1 VTTTEPTDR
10 PGDTAA
16 GSQATAPAN
25 GPGVLAARIL
35 AVTIVAVT
43 LLFLLNNHLTYWV
56 SWPGVEV
63 FLSHQEWFG
72 LAPLKSPLEGSAVVL
87 GWLQFLGY
95 PGALAGAVVY
105 VLLSRSR
112 ALRADAAFLSA
123 FAAYLVRAAFWA
135 VFIVGLADM
144 LISFL
149 RVEGF
154 LEGWVGK
161 ALTTEL
167 GRPTFRGT
175 YVHWPLI
182 GVAFVVA
189 GLTRGLGFIWLA
201 LLVVLAEFQIVISR
215 FVFSYEQAFM
225 GDLVRF
231 WYAALFLFASAHALI
246 DDGHVRVDVF
256 YAHFSERGKAWTNG
270 IGSLL
275 LGIPLCWVILTLG
288 MWAKGSSL
296 NSPLL
301 SFEISQS
308 GFGMY
313 TKYMMAGFLV
323 VFALSM
329 TIQFASYFLE
339 AVADLRG
346 DPGHRETHDDLG
358 IVPHR

>member
-1 VTTTEPTDR
+1 MTTTDAAESSNGNAPERGPAAFKGD
-10 PGDTAA
+10 PGALTARA
-16 GSQATAPAN
+16 FSAS
-25 GPGVLAARIL
+25 
-35 AVTIVAVT
+35 IVAVT
-43 LLFLLNNHLTYWV
+43 LVFLLNNHLTFWIG
-56 SWPGVEV
+56 WPGLPVFFSHLGWFGYAPLQAPLEV
-63 FLSHQEWFG
+63 SAVIRGWVQFLSYP
-72 LAPLKSPLEGSAVVL
+72 AAVLV
-87 GWLQFLGY
+87 
-95 PGALAGAVVY
+95 PVALVMRTKQQ
-105 VLLSRSR
+105 S
-112 ALRADAAFLSA
+112 LRADADVYTA
-123 FAAYLVRAAFWA
+123 FAAYVIRAAFWA
-135 VFIVGLADM
+135 VFIVGLVDV

-154 LEGWVGK
+154 LTSWVGEELDTK
-161 ALTTEL
+161 L
-167 GRPTFRGT
+167 GRPNFRGT

-182 GVAFVVA
+182 LLSAVIAFFV
-189 GLTRGLGFIWLA
+189 RGLSFIWLT
-201 LLVVLAEFQIVISR
+201 LLVVVAEFQIVISR

-256 YAHFSERGKAWTNG
+256 YTHFSLRGKAWTNAL
-270 IGSLL
+270 GSTL
-275 LGIPLCWVILTLG
+275 LGIPLCWVILTQG
-288 MWAKGSSL
+288 MWTRGSSL

-329 TIQFASYFLE
+329 TIQFAGYFLD

-346 DPGHRETHDDLG
+346 DPGHKEAHGDLG